1 MAVKTSKIPEKVDSK
16 FRFVLLA
23 ARRAE
28 QLMQGARPR
37 LESFQ
42 DKKYTRIAQEEV
54 RTDLVPWD
62 YIVDEPPEPEALE
75 VEAEA
80 ETEAETAAEGAT
92 EPEAGAEAE
101 DASASSGDSEDKE
114 EVH

>member
-1 MAVKTSKIPEKVDSK
+1 MAVKTSKIPERVDSK

-42 DKKYTRIAQEEV
+42 GKKYTRIAQEEV

-62 YIVDEPPEPEALE
+62 YIVEEPPEAEALE
-75 VEAEA
+75 LEAEA
-80 ETEAETAAEGAT
+80 EAEATAEGAT
-92 EPEAGAEAE
+92 EPEVETEGEE
-101 DASASSGDSEDKE
+101 VSATSGDSEDAEE